1 MGNKYLVVLASLN
14 EELAIGNVLA
24 DIKKFIPDADILV
37 VDGYSRD
44 KTVEVSLNH
53 GAKVIQVDKAYGIA
67 GAVEAG
73 ILYASQNNYSHL
85 IRLDA
90 DGQHPPEEIAKIL
103 SSNLDGDVDFVLGSR
118 YLGEADY
125 SESLLRKISISSI
138 CFLLKAL
145 HKVKVTDCTS
155 GCHIYSKNMI
165 DYFAK
170 NSAFEYSEVR
180 IIWMAHDAGFKIQE
194 TFINMAPRLTGESS
208 FTPLNAANYMFKNLL
223 DLILSMPIFF
233 KINKGKKIK

>member
-24 DIKKFIPDADILV
+24 DIKKFIPDADVLV

-73 ILYASQNNYSHL
+73 ILYASQKNYSYL

-103 SSNLDGDVDFVLGSR
+103 SSNLASKVDFVIGSR

-125 SESLLRKISISSI
+125 TESLLRKVSISSI

-155 GCHIYSKNMI
+155 GCHIYSRNLI
-165 DYFAK
+165 NYLAK
-170 NSAFEYSEVR
+170 DSAFEYSEVR
-180 IIWMAHDAGFKIQE
+180 IIWMAHEAGFKIQE

-208 FTPLNAANYMFKNLL
+208 FTPFNAANYMFKNLL
-223 DLILSMPIFF
+223 DLVLSMPIFF
-233 KINKGKKIK
+233 KINRGKNS

>member
-24 DIKKFIPDADILV
+24 NIKKFIPDADILV

-103 SSNLDGDVDFVLGSR
+103 SSNLDNDVDFILGSR

-138 CFLLKAL
+138 CLLLKVL
-145 HKVKVTDCTS
+145 HKVNVTDCTS

-165 DYFAK
+165 DHFAK

-180 IIWMAHDAGFKIQE
+180 IIWMAHEAGFKIEE

-223 DLILSMPIFF
+223 DLILSMPLFL
-233 KINKGKKIK
+233 KINTGKNIK

>member
-24 DIKKFIPDADILV
+24 DIKKYIPDADVLV
-37 VDGYSRD
+37 VDGYSKD
-44 KTVEVSLNH
+44 KTVEVSLDH

-73 ILYASQNNYSHL
+73 ILYASQHNYSHL

-103 SSNLDGDVDFVLGSR
+103 NSNLANNVDFVLGSR
-118 YLGEADY
+118 YLGDADY

-138 CFLLKAL
+138 CLLLKVL
-145 HKVKVTDCTS
+145 HKVNVTDCTS
-155 GCHIYSKNMI
+155 GCHIYSKNLV

-170 NSAFEYSEVR
+170 DSAFEYSEVR
-180 IIWMAHDAGFKIQE
+180 IIWMAHEAGFKIQE

-208 FTPLNAANYMFKNLL
+208 FTPLNAANYMFKNIL
-223 DLILSMPIFF
+223 DLVLSMPVFF
-233 KINKGKKIK
+233 KINKGKNSK

>member
-14 EELAIGNVLA
+14 EELAIGNVLTN
-24 DIKKFIPDADILV
+24 IKKFIPDADILV

-73 ILYASQNNYSHL
+73 ILYASQNNHSHL

-103 SSNLDGDVDFVLGSR
+103 SSNLDNDVDFVLGSR

-138 CFLLKAL
+138 CLLLKVL
-145 HKVKVTDCTS
+145 HKVNVTDCTS

-180 IIWMAHDAGFKIQE
+180 IIWMAHEAGFKIKE

-223 DLILSMPIFF
+223 DLILSMPLFL
-233 KINKGKKIK
+233 KINTGKNIK

>member
-14 EELAIGNVLA
+14 EELAIGNVLV
-24 DIKKFIPDADILV
+24 DIKKFIPDADVLV

-44 KTVEVSLNH
+44 KTVEVSLDH

-73 ILYASQNNYSHL
+73 ILYASQNNYSYL

-103 SSNLDGDVDFVLGSR
+103 SSNLASKVDFVIGSR

-125 SESLLRKISISSI
+125 SESLLRKVSISSI
-138 CFLLKAL
+138 CFLLRAL

-155 GCHIYSKNMI
+155 GCHIYSKNLI
-165 DYFAK
+165 NYLAK
-170 NSAFEYSEVR
+170 DSAFEYSEVR
-180 IIWMAHDAGFKIQE
+180 IIWMAHEAGFKIQE

-223 DLILSMPIFF
+223 DLVLSMPIFF
-233 KINKGKKIK
+233 KINRGKNS

>member
-24 DIKKFIPDADILV
+24 DIKKFIPDADVLV

-44 KTVEVSLNH
+44 KTVEVALNH

-73 ILYASQNNYSHL
+73 ILYASQNNYSFL

-90 DGQHPPEEIAKIL
+90 DGQHPPQEIAKIL
-103 SSNLDGDVDFVLGSR
+103 SSNLASNVDFIIGSR

-125 SESLLRKISISSI
+125 SESLLRKVSISSI

-145 HKVKVTDCTS
+145 HKIKVTDCTS
-155 GCHIYSKNMI
+155 GCHIYSKNLI
-165 DYFAK
+165 HYFAK
-170 NSAFEYSEVR
+170 DAAFEYSEVR
-180 IIWMAHDAGFKIQE
+180 IIWMAHKAGFKIQE

-208 FTPLNAANYMFKNLL
+208 FSPLNAANYMFKNLL
-223 DLILSMPIFF
+223 DLVLSMPIFF
-233 KINKGKKIK
+233 KINLGKYSR